1 MKVVQQGSPCP
12 VLQEGQRTQPG
23 LQGRSSGSNPCDTSS
38 CILRALP
45 APWSP
50 CSRPQSTNPVQQGRV
65 ALRRS
70 GRTPQTLLQ
79 AGTCGQCYLQLGK
92 LVRLAAGVL
101 SIDELGQQELPELG
115 ALQGEV
121 ENTHPC
127 KTLCISGTTALPTQ
141 NPSSQ
146 HQQSLQ
152 MWKHWWET
160 PDGFEVLATPTQ
172 VPQHQSCCCLLAQVM
187 PCSGAWSLTPP

>member
-1 MKVVQQGSPCP
+1 MTPILHLVLLRPQPQHGLGVPVEVVVKVVQQGSPCP

-50 CSRPQSTNPVQQGRV
+50 CSRPQSTNPGQQGRV
-65 ALRRS
+65 ALRRD

-127 KTLCISGTTALPTQ
+127 KILCISGTTALPTQ
-141 NPSSQ
+141 NPSSE
-146 HQQSLQ
+146 HPAVP
-152 MWKHWWET
+152 
-160 PDGFEVLATPTQ
+160 PDVEALVGNPRWV
-172 VPQHQSCCCLLAQVM
+172 
-187 PCSGAWSLTPP
+187 